1 MSARGRAPSGDKTT
15 AVAVYEAEHAV
26 RRLTGH
32 GTLQPVY
39 GSPRMTSRGYGRVP
53 RTYKLPDD
61 APGLMTPRACRDLV
75 ELATREYGVRADRL
89 TVKMTTGRTTG
100 VCKIRGNGLAWPG
113 VTYEVQLPPWTRFYA
128 PVLHEAAHVVGH
140 HACSTMGHGPI
151 WRASFLELLR
161 RFGPVGAS
169 ALYGDAFRAAGLPC
183 DPTISSHL
191 ADLAAR
197 TTERTTS

>member
-1 MSARGRAPSGDKTT
+1 MSARGRAPSGDRAT

-32 GTLQPVY
+32 GELQPVY
-39 GSPRMTSRGYGRVP
+39 GSARMTSRGYGRTP
-53 RTYKLPDD
+53 RTYRLADD

-75 ELATREYGVRADRL
+75 ELATREYGVRPERL
-89 TVKMTTGRTTG
+89 AVKMSTSRTTG
-100 VCKIRGNGLAWPG
+100 VCKIRARNL
-113 VTYEVQLPPWTRFYA
+113 VTYYEVQLPPWTRFYA

-197 TTERTTS
+197 TTERTAP